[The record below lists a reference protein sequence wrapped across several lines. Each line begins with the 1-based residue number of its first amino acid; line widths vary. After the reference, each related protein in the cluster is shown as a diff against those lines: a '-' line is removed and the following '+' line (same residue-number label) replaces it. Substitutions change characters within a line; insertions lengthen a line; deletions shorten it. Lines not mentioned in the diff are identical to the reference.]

1 MNYVL
6 NSPLLVL
13 TLSLVTL
20 WLSELI
26 GASFRKR
33 RNLQEGER
41 DGFSLIAA
49 ATLTLLGLII
59 GFAFSMAITGY
70 DQRQSYEEAE
80 ANAIATEYNRS
91 DLLPAG
97 DAARVRVL
105 LRNYL
110 DQRVLFYKTH
120 DDRQLRQI
128 DAATT
133 QLKTD
138 LWSAVQAPAVA
149 QPTPVV
155 ALAVSGMND
164 VLNSKGYAQAA
175 WWNRVPAPAW
185 GLMAV
190 IAICSN
196 LLIGYGLRNAER
208 KATLP
213 LVLPI
218 VVSISFFLIS
228 DIDSPRGGIIHVP
241 PQNLTSLSRSLH
253 GHSSAVH

>member
-1 MNYVL
+1 MTYVL

-110 DQRVLFYKTH
+110 DQRVLFYETH

-175 WWNRVPAPAW
+175 WWNRVPGPAW
-185 GLMAV
+185 GLMAA

>member
-1 MNYVL
+1 MNFLL

-26 GASFRKR
+26 GAFLRER

-59 GFAFSMAITGY
+59 GFAFSMAISGY
-70 DQRQSYEEAE
+70 DQRQSHEEAE
-80 ANAIATEYNRS
+80 ANAIDTEYSRL

-97 DAARVRVL
+97 HAARVRAL

-110 DQRVLFYKTH
+110 DQRVLFYETH

-128 DAATT
+128 DATTT
-133 QLKTD
+133 QLRAD

-149 QPTPVV
+149 QPTPVL
-155 ALAVSGMND
+155 ALAVAGMND
-164 VLNSKGYAQAA
+164 VFASKGHAHAA

-185 GLMAV
+185 GLMAA

-208 KATLP
+208 KATLL

-228 DIDSPRGGIIHVP
+228 EIDSPRGGLIHVH

-253 GHSSAVH
+253 GR

>member
-1 MNYVL
+1 MSYLL

-13 TLSLVTL
+13 ALSLVTL

-26 GASFRKR
+26 GASFRRR
-33 RNLQEGER
+33 RNLQEDER

-59 GFAFSMAITGY
+59 GFAFSMAISGY

-97 DAARVRVL
+97 DAARVRAL
-105 LRNYL
+105 LKNYL
-110 DQRVLFYKTH
+110 DQRVLFYEAH
-120 DDRQLRQI
+120 NDHQLRQI
-128 DAATT
+128 DATT
-133 QLKTD
+133 IQLKTD
-138 LWSAVQAPAVA
+138 LWSAVKTPAVT

-155 ALAVSGMND
+155 ALVVSGMND
-164 VLNSKGYAQAA
+164 VLNSKGNAQAA
-175 WWNRVPAPAW
+175 WWNRVPGPAW
-185 GLMAV
+185 FLMAA

-196 LLIGYGLRNAER
+196 LLIGYGVRTAER
-208 KATLP
+208 KATLL
-213 LVLPI
+213 LVLPL

-241 PQNLTSLSRSLH
+241 PLNLTSLSRSLL
-253 GHSSAVH
+253 GQ

>member
-1 MNYVL
+1 MNYFL

-33 RNLQEGER
+33 PNLQEGER
-41 DGFSLIAA
+41 EGFSLIAA

-59 GFAFSMAITGY
+59 GFAFSMAISGY

-80 ANAIATEYNRS
+80 ANAIATEYDRS

-97 DAARVRVL
+97 DAARVRAL

-110 DQRVLFYKTH
+110 DQRVLFYETSN
-120 DDRQLRQI
+120 DRELRQI
-128 DAATT
+128 DATT
-133 QLKTD
+133 AQLKTE
-138 LWSAVQAPAVA
+138 LWSAVKAPAVA
-149 QPTPVV
+149 QPSPVV

-164 VLNSKGYAQAA
+164 VLNSKGYAQSA
-175 WWNRVPAPAW
+175 WSNRVPEPAW
-185 GLMAV
+185 GLMAA

-196 LLIGYGLRNAER
+196 LLIGYRLGNAER
-208 KATLP
+208 KATLL

-241 PQNLTSLSRSLH
+241 PQNLTTLSRSLH
-253 GHSSAVH
+253 GR

>member
-1 MNYVL
+1 MNVL

-33 RNLQEGER
+33 RNLQEDER

-49 ATLTLLGLII
+49 ATLTLLGLVI
-59 GFAFSMAITGY
+59 GFAFSMAISGY

-91 DLLPAG
+91 DLLPAA
-97 DAARVRVL
+97 DAARVRAR
-105 LRNYL
+105 LRDYL
-110 DQRVLFYKTH
+110 DQRVLFYETYN
-120 DDRQLRQI
+120 DRQLRQI
-128 DAATT
+128 DATTT
-133 QLKTD
+133 QLKID
-138 LWSAVQAPAVA
+138 LWSAVKASAVA

-164 VLNSKGYAQAA
+164 VLNSKGNAQAA
-175 WWNRVPAPAW
+175 WWNRVPGPAW

-196 LLIGYGLRNAER
+196 LLVGYGLRNAER
-208 KATLP
+208 KTTLL

-241 PQNLTSLSRSLH
+241 PQNLTTLSRSLH
-253 GHSSAVH
+253 GR

>member
-1 MNYVL
+1 MNYLL

-13 TLSLVTL
+13 TFSLVTL

-33 RNLQEGER
+33 RNLQEDER
-41 DGFSLIAA
+41 DGFSLVAA

-59 GFAFSMAITGY
+59 GFAFSMAISGY

-91 DLLPAG
+91 DLLPAE
-97 DAARVRVL
+97 DAARVRAL

-110 DQRVLFYKTH
+110 DQRVLFYETH

-128 DAATT
+128 DATTT
-133 QLKTD
+133 QLKMD
-138 LWSAVQAPAVA
+138 LWSAVLAPAFA

-175 WWNRVPAPAW
+175 WWNRVPGPAW
-185 GLMAV
+185 GLMAA

-196 LLIGYGLRNAER
+196 LLIGYGLRNTER
-208 KATLP
+208 ATLL

-218 VVSISFFLIS
+218 VVSISLFLIS

-253 GHSSAVH
+253 GR

>member
-13 TLSLVTL
+13 TLSLVSL
-20 WLSELI
+20 LLSELI
-26 GASFRKR
+26 SASFRKR
-33 RNLQEGER
+33 RNRQEGER

-59 GFAFSMAITGY
+59 GFAFSMAISGY

-97 DAARVRVL
+97 DAARVRAL

-110 DQRVLFYKTH
+110 DQRVLFYETN
-120 DDRQLRQI
+120 DGRQLRQI
-128 DAATT
+128 DATTT

-149 QPTPVV
+149 QPTPVI

-164 VLNSKGYAQAA
+164 VFNSKGHAQGA
-175 WWNRVPAPAW
+175 W
-185 GLMAV
+185 
-190 IAICSN
+190 
-196 LLIGYGLRNAER
+196 
-208 KATLP
+208 
-213 LVLPI
+213 
-218 VVSISFFLIS
+218 
-228 DIDSPRGGIIHVP
+228 
-241 PQNLTSLSRSLH
+241 
-253 GHSSAVH
+253 

>member
-1 MNYVL
+1 MNYLL

-13 TLSLVTL
+13 ALSIVTL

-33 RNLQEGER
+33 RNLQEDER

-49 ATLTLLGLII
+49 ATLTLLGLIV
-59 GFAFSMAITGY
+59 GFAFSWAISGY
-70 DQRQSYEEAE
+70 DQRQNHEEAE
-80 ANAIATEYNRS
+80 ANAIAAEYNRS
-91 DLLPAG
+91 DLLPAE
-97 DAARVRVL
+97 DMARVRAL

-110 DQRVLFYKTH
+110 DQRVLFYETH
-120 DDRQLRQI
+120 NGRELRQI
-128 DAATT
+128 DATTT

-138 LWSAVQAPAVA
+138 LWSAVKTPAVA

-175 WWNRVPAPAW
+175 WSNRVPEPAW

-190 IAICSN
+190 IAICGN
-196 LLIGYGLRNAER
+196 LLIGYGLGNAER
-208 KATLP
+208 KATFL

-228 DIDSPRGGIIHVP
+228 EIDSPRGGLIHVH
-241 PQNLTSLSRSLH
+241 PQNLTSLSRSLS
-253 GHSSAVH
+253 GR

>member
-1 MNYVL
+1 MNYLL
-6 NSPLLVL
+6 NSPLIVL
-13 TLSLVTL
+13 MLSLVTL

-33 RNLQEGER
+33 WNLQEDER

-49 ATLTLLGLII
+49 ATLTLLGLVI
-59 GFAFSMAITGY
+59 GFAFSMAISGY

-80 ANAIATEYNRS
+80 ANAIATEYNLS

-97 DAARVRVL
+97 DAARVRAL

-110 DQRVLFYKTH
+110 DQRVLFYETH
-120 DDRQLRQI
+120 NDRQLRQI
-128 DAATT
+128 DATTT

-138 LWSAVQAPAVA
+138 LWSAVKAPAVA

-164 VLNSKGYAQAA
+164 VLNSKGNAQAA
-175 WWNRVPAPAW
+175 WWNRVPGPAW
-185 GLMAV
+185 GLMAA

-213 LVLPI
+213 LVLPV

-241 PQNLTSLSRSLH
+241 PQNLTILSRSLH
-253 GHSSAVH
+253 GR

>member
-6 NSPLLVL
+6 NSPLLIL

-20 WLSELI
+20 WLSALI

-33 RNLQEGER
+33 RNLQEVER

-59 GFAFSMAITGY
+59 GFAFSWAISGY
-70 DQRQSYEEAE
+70 DQRKSYEEAE
-80 ANAIATEYNRS
+80 ANTIAAEYNRS

-97 DAARVRVL
+97 DAARVRAL

-110 DQRVLFYKTH
+110 DQRVLFYETSN
-120 DDRQLRQI
+120 DRELRQI
-128 DAATT
+128 DATT
-133 QLKTD
+133 AQLKTE
-138 LWSAVQAPAVA
+138 LWSAVKAPAVA
-149 QPTPVV
+149 QPSPVV

-164 VLNSKGYAQAA
+164 VLNSKGYAQSA
-175 WWNRVPAPAW
+175 WSNRVPEPAW
-185 GLMAV
+185 GLMAA

-196 LLIGYGLRNAER
+196 LLIGYRLGNAER
-208 KATLP
+208 KAALL

-228 DIDSPRGGIIHVP
+228 EIDSPRGGLIHVH

-253 GHSSAVH
+253 GR

>member
-1 MNYVL
+1 MNYLL

-26 GASFRKR
+26 GASFRKQ
-33 RNLQEGER
+33 RNLQEDER

-59 GFAFSMAITGY
+59 GFAFSMAISGY

-80 ANAIATEYNRS
+80 ANAIATEYNLS
-91 DLLPAG
+91 DLLLAG
-97 DAARVRVL
+97 DSARVRAL
-105 LRNYL
+105 LRDYL
-110 DQRVLFYKTH
+110 DQRVLFYETYN
-120 DDRQLRQI
+120 DRQLRQI
-128 DAATT
+128 DATTT

-138 LWSAVQAPAVA
+138 LWSAVKAPAVA

-164 VLNSKGYAQAA
+164 VLNSKGNAQAA
-175 WWNRVPAPAW
+175 WWNRVPGPAW
-185 GLMAV
+185 GLMAA

-196 LLIGYGLRNAER
+196 LLVGYGLRNAER
-208 KATLP
+208 KTTLL

-218 VVSISFFLIS
+218 IVSISFFLIS

-241 PQNLTSLSRSLH
+241 PQNLTTLSRSLH
-253 GHSSAVH
+253 GR

>member
-1 MNYVL
+1 MDYVF
-6 NSPLLVL
+6 NTPLLVL
-13 TLSLVTL
+13 TLSFAML

-33 RNLQEGER
+33 RKLEGER

-59 GFAFSMAITGY
+59 GFAFSMAISGY
-70 DQRQSYEEAE
+70 DQRQSHEEVE
-80 ANAIATEYNRS
+80 ANAIGTEYNRS

-97 DAARVRVL
+97 DAARVRAL

-110 DQRVLFYKTH
+110 DQRVLFYRIH

-128 DAATT
+128 RATT
-133 QLKTD
+133 AQLETD
-138 LWSAVQAPAVA
+138 LWSAVRAPAVA
-149 QPTPVV
+149 QPTPMA

-164 VLNSKGYAQAA
+164 VLNSSGYAQAA
-175 WWNRVPAPAW
+175 WWNRVPVPAW
-185 GLMAV
+185 GLMAA

-208 KATLP
+208 KATLL

-241 PQNLTSLSRSLH
+241 PQNLTSLSQSLH
-253 GHSSAVH
+253 GR

>member
-1 MNYVL
+1 MNYVF

-13 TLSLVTL
+13 TLALVTL

-33 RNLQEGER
+33 PDMQEGER
-41 DGFSLIAA
+41 EGFGLIAA

-59 GFAFSMAITGY
+59 GFAFSMAISGF

-91 DLLPAG
+91 DLLPAE
-97 DAARVRVL
+97 DAARVRAL

-110 DQRVLFYKTH
+110 DQRVLFYETH

-128 DAATT
+128 DATTT

-138 LWSAVQAPAVA
+138 LWSAVKAPAVA

-164 VLNSKGYAQAA
+164 VLNSKGNAQAA
-175 WWNRVPAPAW
+175 WWNRVPGPAW

-196 LLIGYGLRNAER
+196 LLVGYGLRSAER
-208 KATLP
+208 KSTLH

-218 VVSISFFLIS
+218 VVSISFFLIA
-228 DIDSPRGGIIHVP
+228 DIDR
-241 PQNLTSLSRSLH
+241 
-253 GHSSAVH
+253 

>member
-6 NSPLLVL
+6 NSPLLIL

-20 WLSELI
+20 WLSELT

-97 DAARVRVL
+97 DAARVRAL

-110 DQRVLFYKTH
+110 DQRVLFYETSN
-120 DDRQLRQI
+120 DRELRQI
-128 DAATT
+128 DATT
-133 QLKTD
+133 AQLKTE
-138 LWSAVQAPAVA
+138 LWSAVKAPAVA
-149 QPTPVV
+149 QPSPVV

-164 VLNSKGYAQAA
+164 VLNSKGYAQSA
-175 WWNRVPAPAW
+175 WSNRVPEPAW
-185 GLMAV
+185 GLMAA

-196 LLIGYGLRNAER
+196 LLIGYGLRNTER
-208 KATLP
+208 ATLL

-218 VVSISFFLIS
+218 VVSISLFLIS

-241 PQNLTSLSRSLH
+241 PQNLTSLSRSLD
-253 GHSSAVH
+253 GR

>member
-33 RNLQEGER
+33 PNLQEGER
-41 DGFSLIAA
+41 EGFSLIAA

-59 GFAFSMAITGY
+59 GFAFSMAISGY

-80 ANAIATEYNRS
+80 ANAIGTEFNRS

-97 DAARVRVL
+97 DATRVRAL

-110 DQRVLFYKTH
+110 DQRVLFYETH
-120 DDRQLRQI
+120 DERQLRQI
-128 DAATT
+128 DATTT

-149 QPTPVV
+149 QPTPVI

-175 WWNRVPAPAW
+175 WWNRVPGPAW
-185 GLMAV
+185 GLMAA

-196 LLIGYGLRNAER
+196 LLIGYGLRTSER
-208 KATLP
+208 KATLL

-241 PQNLTSLSRSLH
+241 PQNLTSLSRSLR
-253 GHSSAVH
+253 GR

>member
-1 MNYVL
+1 MNYVF

-13 TLSLVTL
+13 TLALVTL

-26 GASFRKR
+26 GAFFRER

-41 DGFSLIAA
+41 DGFNLIAA

-59 GFAFSMAITGY
+59 GFAFSMAISGY
-70 DQRQSYEEAE
+70 DQRQSHEEAE
-80 ANAIATEYNRS
+80 ANAIDTEYSRL

-97 DAARVRVL
+97 HAARVRAL

-110 DQRVLFYKTH
+110 DQRVLFYETH

-128 DAATT
+128 DATTT
-133 QLKTD
+133 QLRAD

-149 QPTPVV
+149 QPTPVL
-155 ALAVSGMND
+155 ALAVAGMND
-164 VLNSKGYAQAA
+164 VFASKGHAQAA

-185 GLMAV
+185 GLMVA

-196 LLIGYGLRNAER
+196 LLIGYGLRNTER
-208 KATLP
+208 ATLL

-218 VVSISFFLIS
+218 VVSISLFLIS

-253 GHSSAVH
+253 GR

>member
-110 DQRVLFYKTH
+110 DQRVLFYETH

-175 WWNRVPAPAW
+175 WWNRVPGPAW
-185 GLMAV
+185 GLMAA

>member
-6 NSPLLVL
+6 NSTLFVL
-13 TLSLVTL
+13 TLSFVTL

-59 GFAFSMAITGY
+59 GFAFSMAISGY

-91 DLLPAG
+91 DLLPAE
-97 DAARVRVL
+97 DAARVRAL
-105 LRNYL
+105 LMSYL
-110 DQRVLFYKTH
+110 DQRVLFYETH

-128 DAATT
+128 DATTT

-138 LWSAVQAPAVA
+138 LWSAVEAPAVSH
-149 QPTPVV
+149 PTPVV

-164 VLNSKGYAQAA
+164 VLNAKGYAQAA

-185 GLMAV
+185 GLMAA

-196 LLIGYGLRNAER
+196 LLIGYGLRTVER
-208 KATLP
+208 KDTLL

-228 DIDSPRGGIIHVP
+228 DIDSPRGGIIHVH
-241 PQNLTSLSRSLH
+241 PQNLISLSRSLH
-253 GHSSAVH
+253 GR

>member
-1 MNYVL
+1 MNYLL

-13 TLSLVTL
+13 TLSFVTL

-33 RNLQEGER
+33 RNLQEDER
-41 DGFSLIAA
+41 EGFSLITAA
-49 ATLTLLGLII
+49 ALTLLGLII
-59 GFAFSMAITGY
+59 GFAFSMAISGY
-70 DQRQSYEEAE
+70 DQRQGYEEAE

-91 DLLPAG
+91 DLLPDG
-97 DAARVRVL
+97 DAATVRAL

-110 DQRVLFYKTH
+110 DQRVLFYEARN
-120 DDRQLRQI
+120 DRQLRQI
-128 DAATT
+128 DATTT

-138 LWSAVQAPAVA
+138 LWSAVKAPAVA

-164 VLNSKGYAQAA
+164 VLNSKGNAQAA
-175 WWNRVPAPAW
+175 WWNRVPGPAW

-196 LLIGYGLRNAER
+196 LLIGYGVRNAER
-208 KATLP
+208 KTTLL

-253 GHSSAVH
+253 GR

>member
-1 MNYVL
+1 MNYLL

-33 RNLQEGER
+33 RNLQEDER
-41 DGFSLIAA
+41 DGFNLIAA

-59 GFAFSMAITGY
+59 GFAFSMAISGY

-80 ANAIATEYNRS
+80 ANAIATEYNLS
-91 DLLPAG
+91 DLLPDG
-97 DAARVRVL
+97 DAARVRAL
-105 LRNYL
+105 LRDYL
-110 DQRVLFYKTH
+110 DQRVLFYETYN
-120 DDRQLRQI
+120 DRQLRQI
-128 DAATT
+128 DETT
-133 QLKTD
+133 AHLKTG
-138 LWSAVQAPAVA
+138 LWSAVKAPAVA
-149 QPTPVV
+149 QPSPVV

-164 VLNSKGYAQAA
+164 VLNSKGNAQAA
-175 WWNRVPAPAW
+175 WWNRVPGPAW
-185 GLMAV
+185 GLMAA

-196 LLIGYGLRNAER
+196 LLVGYGLRNPER
-208 KATLP
+208 KATLL

-228 DIDSPRGGIIHVP
+228 DIDSPRGGIIHVS
-241 PQNLTSLSRSLH
+241 PQNLTILSRSLH
-253 GHSSAVH
+253 GR

>member
-13 TLSLVTL
+13 TLSFVTL
-20 WLSELI
+20 WLSESI
-26 GASFRKR
+26 GASFRR
-33 RNLQEGER
+33 GRHSQEGER

-59 GFAFSMAITGY
+59 GFAFSMAISGY

-80 ANAIATEYNRS
+80 ANAIATEYDRS
-91 DLLPAG
+91 GLLPAG

-105 LRNYL
+105 LTNYL
-110 DQRVLFYKTH
+110 DQRVLFYEAH
-120 DDRQLRQI
+120 DDSQLRQI
-128 DAATT
+128 DATTT

-138 LWSAVQAPAVA
+138 LWSAVQAPALA

-164 VLNSKGYAQAA
+164 VLNSKGHAQAA
-175 WWNRVPAPAW
+175 WWNRVPGPAW
-185 GLMAV
+185 GLMVAIAV
-190 IAICSN
+190 CSN

-208 KATLP
+208 KAALL

-228 DIDSPRGGIIHVP
+228 DIDSPRGGVIHVP
-241 PQNLTSLSRSLH
+241 PQNLIGLSRSLH
-253 GHSSAVH
+253 GR

>member
-6 NSPLLVL
+6 NSPLLIL

-80 ANAIATEYNRS
+80 ANAIATEYDRS

-97 DAARVRVL
+97 DAARVRAL

-110 DQRVLFYKTH
+110 DQRVLFYETH

-128 DAATT
+128 DATTT
-133 QLKTD
+133 QLKMD

-149 QPTPVV
+149 QPTPVL
-155 ALAVSGMND
+155 ALAVAGMND
-164 VLNSKGYAQAA
+164 VFASKGHAQAA

-185 GLMAV
+185 GLMAA

-196 LLIGYGLRNAER
+196 LLIGYGLRNTER
-208 KATLP
+208 ATLL

-218 VVSISFFLIS
+218 VVSISLFLIS

-253 GHSSAVH
+253 GR